1 MKISKILLHCETV
14 IFEDFDFMTNISAM
28 FYFLI
33 YYLNIV
39 DTSFLFVCHNDI
51 PNQNYGP
58 VNVISRNHD

>member
-33 YYLNIV
+33 YYFNIV
-39 DTSFLFVCHNDI
+39 ETSFLFECHNDI
-51 PNQNYGP
+51 L
-58 VNVISRNHD
+58 IKIMAL

>member
-1 MKISKILLHCETV
+1 MKISKILQHFEAI

-33 YYLNIV
+33 YSCNIV
-39 DTSFLFVCHNDI
+39 DTLFLLECHNDI
-51 PNQNYGP
+51 LNQNYGP

>member
-1 MKISKILLHCETV
+1 MKISKILLHFETI

-39 DTSFLFVCHNDI
+39 GTSFLFECHNDI
-51 PNQNYGP
+51 PNHNYGP

>member
-1 MKISKILLHCETV
+1 MKISKILQQFEAI
-14 IFEDFDFMTNISAM
+14 IFEDFDFMTNISTM

-33 YYLNIV
+33 YSCNIV
-39 DTSFLFVCHNDI
+39 DTSFLFESHNDI

>member
-14 IFEDFDFMTNISAM
+14 IFEVFDFMTNISAM

-33 YYLNIV
+33 YSCNIV
-39 DTSFLFVCHNDI
+39 DTSFLFECHNDI